1 MLLNPSGS
9 YQEDLRDQ
17 QKDPGGKYGAVEV
30 NEQVGQRS
38 LEHPGQIIGAREPH
52 KDYDQNKRR
61 KA

>member
-1 MLLNPSGS
+1 MLLNPSGG

-52 KDYDQNKRR
+52 KRL
-61 KA
+61 